1 MQVLGDVLL
10 ELYRTLKW
18 VVRSD
23 LDEVSVLHA
32 RLALEEL
39 DDVMRKFIFPQQKLE
54 KKIVV
59 LP

>member
-1 MQVLGDVLL
+1 M
-10 ELYRTLKW
+10 ELYRALKW

-23 LDEVSVLHA
+23 SDEVAVLHA
-32 RLALEEL
+32 QLALEEL